1 MTEPHHAHHIHG
13 HGKGHGR
20 NPEVILRAIEAA
32 KTLPRKPKLGNTVRV
47 CAGLEE
53 PLGLD
58 SRVSWGLTHA
68 PYLALVDIA
77 GGRITG
83 LETVPNPLAEMRG
96 GVGVAIARW
105 VIDNN
110 VDIVVAGKLGRHALE
125 ALNAKGV
132 RIAQPLPGETLRQTL
147 QRLRLLDTRQ

>member
-1 MTEPHHAHHIHG
+1 MTKSCHTHNIHSHG
-13 HGKGHGR
+13 H
-20 NPEVILRAIEAA
+20 NPETIRRAIEAA
-32 KTLPRKPKLGNTVRV
+32 KALPRKPKLGNTTRV

-58 SRVSWGLTHA
+58 SRVSWGLAHA

-77 GGRITG
+77 NGRITG
-83 LETVPNPLAEMRG
+83 LETIPNHLAEMRG
-96 GVGVAIARW
+96 GVGAAIARW
-105 VIDNN
+105 IIDNK
-110 VDIVVAGKLGRHALE
+110 VDIVIAGRLGRHALE

-147 QRLRLLDTRQ
+147 QRLGLLGAGE